1 MCSETVLFEAIQGAL
16 SGKPFLNDSASTENG
31 DFGQRRLIEQAS
43 TESAS
48 GLICRPVLFRLI
60 ADRPKENGVVR
71 DETSHAEIGGGKR
84 IYQHLSGANRPSHL
98 QKPSF
103 QLRYEKALALA
114 Q

>member
-43 TESAS
+43 TRI
-48 GLICRPVLFRLI
+48 GLRAHLPARAFRLI

>member
-1 MCSETVLFEAIQGAL
+1 MIPRPQRTGILGKGDLL
-16 SGKPFLNDSASTENG
+16 SKL
-31 DFGQRRLIEQAS
+31 RL
-43 TESAS
+43 ESAS
-48 GLICRPVLFRLI
+48 VLICRPVLFRLI